1 MLLCV
6 PAVLYAHSYVLRE
19 LYKLREVTG
28 MNKNIVLCGVGGQ
41 GTVLAS
47 KLIAAAAMKKGISV
61 MSAETIGMAQRGG
74 SVFSHIRLGEHLHSP
89 MIAKGTADIII
100 GFEPAEA
107 VRMLP
112 YLKEHGQVIVSS
124 HAIMP
129 VTSTLSGADYN
140 GKEMILY
147 LKKVVS
153 NLLVVDSEK
162 ACHELGSSKVL
173 NILLLGAA
181 ISSGAL
187 GLTEEE
193 LREAIKDRLPEKF
206 HDLNY
211 RALHYFQSQ
220 QSAPLSCNIC
230 Q

>member
-1 MLLCV
+1 M
-6 PAVLYAHSYVLRE
+6 
-19 LYKLREVTG
+19 T
-28 MNKNIVLCGVGGQ
+28 KNIVLCGVGGQ

-112 YLKEHGQVIVSS
+112 YLKGNGQVIVSS

-129 VTSTLSGADYN
+129 VTSTLSGADYD
-140 GKEMILY
+140 GKEIILY
-147 LKKVVS
+147 LKKVVN

-193 LREAIKDRLPEKF
+193 IQDAIKERLPEKF

-211 RALHYFQSQ
+211 RALQYFKAQY
-220 QSAPLSCNIC
+220 ND
-230 Q
+230 

>member
-1 MLLCV
+1 M
-6 PAVLYAHSYVLRE
+6 
-19 LYKLREVTG
+19 T
-28 MNKNIVLCGVGGQ
+28 KNIVLCGVGGQ

-112 YLKEHGQVIVSS
+112 YLKDNGQVIVSS

-129 VTSTLSGADYN
+129 VTSTLSGADYDE
-140 GKEMILY
+140 KEMILY
-147 LKKVVS
+147 LKKVVN

-173 NILLLGAA
+173 NILLLGVA

-193 LREAIKDRLPEKF
+193 IQDAIKERLPEKF

-211 RALHYFQSQ
+211 RALQYFKAQY
-220 QSAPLSCNIC
+220 ND
-230 Q
+230 

>member
-1 MLLCV
+1 M
-6 PAVLYAHSYVLRE
+6 
-19 LYKLREVTG
+19 T
-28 MNKNIVLCGVGGQ
+28 KNIVLCGVGGQ

-89 MIAKGTADIII
+89 MIGKGTADIII

-112 YLKEHGQVIVSS
+112 YLKDNGQVIVSS

-129 VTSTLSGADYN
+129 VTSTLSGADYD
-140 GKEMILY
+140 GKEIILY
-147 LKKVVS
+147 LKKVVN

-193 LREAIKDRLPEKF
+193 IQDAIKERLPEKF

-211 RALHYFQSQ
+211 RALQYFKAQY
-220 QSAPLSCNIC
+220 ND
-230 Q
+230 

>member
-6 PAVLYAHSYVLRE
+6 PVVLYAHSYVLRE

-193 LREAIKDRLPEKF
+193 IQDAIKERLPEKF

-211 RALHYFQSQ
+211 RALQYFKAQY
-220 QSAPLSCNIC
+220 ND
-230 Q
+230 

>member
-1 MLLCV
+1 
-6 PAVLYAHSYVLRE
+6 
-19 LYKLREVTG
+19 

-112 YLKEHGQVIVSS
+112 YLKKHGQVIVSS

-181 ISSGAL
+181 ISGGAL

-220 QSAPLSCNIC
+220 QSDPLSCNIC